1 MFFFLYLENCN
12 KILINFKYLSGFTQY
27 SVTNQICFKILIK
40 YHDTFY
46 VNNLCSKLRVTN
58 ANI

>member
-1 MFFFLYLENCN
+1 MFFFSISRTLQYNLN
-12 KILINFKYLSGFTQY
+12 KFKYLSGFTQY